1 MHLDAPK
8 KTSDK
13 AQERGSAS
21 RCLAG
26 PQPGPA
32 DMPADLRVK
41 EESPVNIAPHEI
53 CQRLGET
60 KFKEMFLSL
69 NAAAMKASLSE
80 VGLSAVRLPMHHS
93 LRKRNEDWA
102 RRLWQSISSPRGAGC
117 KLFLFEWLRQT
128 KSPMLAAFLDAA
140 GVPHQKGLTDADFM
154 KDVPEEKLLEAAT
167 MLLAHPDFARREVA
181 IYLLFLDY
189 SNETEKFAA
198 LNLGQ
203 SLQP

>member
-1 MHLDAPK
+1 MHLDALK

-21 RCLAG
+21 RCPSRCPIG
-26 PQPGPA
+26 PV
-32 DMPADLRVK
+32 DITVK

-102 RRLWQSISSPRGAGC
+102 RRLWQATSSPRGGGC

-128 KSPMLAAFLDAA
+128 KGPMLAAFLDAA

-154 KDVPEEKLLEAAT
+154 KDVPEEKLLEAANL
-167 MLLAHPDFARREVA
+167 LLAHPDFTRRDVA
-181 IYLLFLDY
+181 IYLMFLDY
-189 SNETEKFAA
+189 SNETEKFAS
-198 LNLGQ
+198 LNLAQ